1 MDRLVRK
8 IKKEKKNVKGH
19 KRHCLKLLCKPQA
32 VIEMC
37 LLSRHVIT
45 WKEVQPKSHV
55 CHEKHKQRHTQ
66 QTYYH
71 RLPNSLI
78 KKHQDLVDPFEV
90 LLLQRATGSDVFK
103 FATAARWQK
112 NRGL

>member
-8 IKKEKKNVKGH
+8 IKKEKNVKSH

-32 VIEMC
+32 VIEMR

-78 KKHQDLVDPFEV
+78 KKHHTKICLTRLRFY
-90 LLLQRATGSDVFK
+90 SYK
-103 FATAARWQK
+103 
-112 NRGL
+112 